1 MSTST
6 EVKPLSR
13 LVNFGT
19 VTASGLF
26 GWCIVH
32 PFSTLTIRM
41 NLANATDS
49 TRSKLPFRAFVAECI
64 RKDGVKSLYHGL
76 SAGLLRQL
84 FYATSIF
91 GLFEVFRDEL
101 AKYREIDFASRMICG
116 VASGGIHQSSSNFL
130 IAPFLLDFHENNLR
144 SLCRTA

>member
-1 MSTST
+1 MSANDP
-6 EVKPLSR
+6 VKPLS
-13 LVNFGT
+13 T
-19 VTASGLF
+19 VVSFTTVAMGGLF

-41 NLANATDS
+41 NLAAYSASSNQS
-49 TRSKLPFRAFVAECI
+49 TRVKLPFSQFVTDVVK
-64 RKDGVKSLYHGL
+64 RDGFKSLYNGL

-101 AKYREIDFASRMICG
+101 SKHREMDFASRMLCG
-116 VASGGIHQSSSNFL
+116 VASGGELIMRSS
-130 IAPFLLDFHENNLR
+130 
-144 SLCRTA
+144 TTY